1 MYLYQFITLFALKL
15 HNVLCQLYLSKAEKS
30 STQNLEDWIFKRS
43 KHLVFRQ
50 QRQNNSK
57 K

>member
-1 MYLYQFITLFALKL
+1 MFYVNYIAAKLK
-15 HNVLCQLYLSKAEKS
+15 KS
-30 STQNLEDWIFKRS
+30 STQNLDDWIFKSS